1 MIKQLKKII
10 YGMSILAICGTTLW
24 FGSVCEA
31 KNNSTYLGAESTE
44 SVEAIDNTDETGE
57 EITEEETNTTSA
69 TEMYDE
75 KDAMVAISLL
85 YVDQQSNEYE
95 IKNGYGFFVGDKNE
109 TVYLI
114 TCHHMVVLSQ
124 AEKEHIAAM
133 YGVEVDKIS
142 TKIKITLKGDVTVE
156 AALENSSESM
166 DFAIVKPA
174 TELAGATTL
183 RVCDDANINENG
195 SKVYSYVL
203 PELPDITYSTAT
215 DAGVQQPTTIEKTK
229 VDGEIQDWA
238 DINQAHYYKYTLA
251 NAPTMGTPLLN
262 DQGEVIG
269 INTSA
274 VYMDSSYYSSLQINE
289 VTEIMRLLG
298 LVYNPEIVIDTT
310 KLDELLTEFE
320 ELDSKKYTD
329 ETWKIVEEKVAVL
342 QQFSTEI
349 ADGDV
354 NYYTQD
360 KLNTACDE
368 TRTAIDD
375 LKVKEKSAN
384 EVKKIAIIIGI
395 VLAVVI
401 ITLIVILIV
410 NKVKYKKKIEE
421 EANSQKSAM
430 EMLKMSGRVTPG
442 SIYNN
447 TNNMPM
453 NKSLSGMAGY
463 GGAEDL
469 GSETTILS
477 SSGMAWNTNTYD
489 TMEMKQTEH
498 PPRLTRIKT
507 GESVTINKNTF
518 VLGKAPEMVD
528 YCVRYNSGISRK
540 HACIMKMAD
549 GYYIQDL
556 GTTNGTYVNDMRV
569 VGDRYVKLVN
579 GSVIKLADEAFEYTE

>member
-1 MIKQLKKII
+1 MIRKLKKII
-10 YGMSILAICGTTLW
+10 YGATLLAILGTNIW
-24 FGSVCEA
+24 VNPVCA
-31 KNNSTYLGAESTE
+31 ADTT
-44 SVEAIDNTDETGE
+44 E
-57 EITEEETNTTSA
+57 EITTSEEVDASEEDATSEEANTTS
-69 TEMYDE
+69 TIEMYDE

-85 YVDQQSNEYE
+85 YVDAQGNEYE

-114 TCHHMVVLSQ
+114 TCHHMVVLNQ
-124 AEKEHIAAM
+124 AEKQQIATTYA
-133 YGVEVDKIS
+133 VEIDKIS

-174 TELAGATTL
+174 TDLSGATTL

-195 SKVYSYVL
+195 AKVYSYVL
-203 PELPDITYSTAT
+203 PELPAITYSTAT
-215 DAGVQQPTTIEKTK
+215 DATMQEPPTGEKTK

-238 DINQAHYYKYTLA
+238 DINQAHYYKYTLTSQ
-251 NAPTMGTPLLN
+251 PTIGTPLLN

-269 INTSA
+269 INTNA
-274 VYMDSSYYSSLQINE
+274 VSMDSGYYSSLQINE
-289 VTEIMRLLG
+289 VTEIMKLLG

-310 KLDELLTEFE
+310 RLDELLTEYE

-329 ETWKIVEEKVAVL
+329 ETWKIVEEKVATL
-342 QQFSTEI
+342 QQFSTDI
-349 ADGDV
+349 ANGDV
-354 NYYTQD
+354 NYYTQG
-360 KLNTACDE
+360 KLDTACDE
-368 TRTAIDD
+368 TRTAIDE
-375 LKVKEKSAN
+375 LKVKEKSAK
-384 EVKKIAIIIGI
+384 EVTKVAIIIGI
-395 VLAVVI
+395 ALAVI
-401 ITLIVILIV
+401 ILTLAIILIV

-421 EANSQKSAM
+421 EANAQRSAM
-430 EMLKMSGRVTPG
+430 EVLKMSGRVTPG

-447 TNNMPM
+447 TNNMPV
-453 NKSLSGMAGY
+453 NKSLTGMAGY
-463 GGAEDL
+463 GGADDL

-489 TMEMKQTEH
+489 TMEMKKVEY
-498 PPRLTRIKT
+498 PPRLTRVKT

-540 HACIMKMAD
+540 HACIMKMTD

-579 GSVIKLADEAFEYTE
+579 GSIIKLADEAFEFTE